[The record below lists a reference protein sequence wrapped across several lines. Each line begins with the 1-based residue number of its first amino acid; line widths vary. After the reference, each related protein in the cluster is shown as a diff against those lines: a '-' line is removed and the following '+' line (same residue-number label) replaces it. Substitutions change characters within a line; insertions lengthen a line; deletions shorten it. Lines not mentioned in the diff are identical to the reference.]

1 MTTPAPHGLV
11 IYACNKAQVT
21 AFYQR
26 TLGLQLRA
34 SHDSHDLLEG
44 PGLSLVIHAMPA
56 AIAQEISITA
66 PPALREDTAIKP
78 MFMVADLAIVRR
90 EAEATG
96 GGLQPDSRAWQMNG
110 HTVLDG
116 WDPEGNIVQ
125 FQQVFPS

>member
-1 MTTPAPHGLV
+1 MTATAPHGMV
-11 IYACNKAQVT
+11 IYACNKAQMT

-26 TLGLQLRA
+26 TLGLQLSA
-34 SHDSHDLLEG
+34 SHDSHDLLAG
-44 PGLSLVIHAMPA
+44 PGLSLVIHAIPA
-56 AIAQEISITA
+56 AIAQQISITT

-78 MFMVADLAIVRR
+78 MFVVTDLAIVRR

>member
-1 MTTPAPHGLV
+1 MTTPAPHGMV
-11 IYACNKAQVT
+11 IYACNKAQMT

-26 TLGLQLRA
+26 TLGLQLSA
-34 SHDSHDLLEG
+34 SHDSHDLLAG
-44 PGLSLVIHAMPA
+44 PGLSLVIHAIPA
-56 AIAQEISITA
+56 AIAQEISITT

-78 MFMVADLAIVRR
+78 MFVVADLAIVRR

-110 HTVLDG
+110 HTMLDG

-125 FQQVFPS
+125 FQQVSPS